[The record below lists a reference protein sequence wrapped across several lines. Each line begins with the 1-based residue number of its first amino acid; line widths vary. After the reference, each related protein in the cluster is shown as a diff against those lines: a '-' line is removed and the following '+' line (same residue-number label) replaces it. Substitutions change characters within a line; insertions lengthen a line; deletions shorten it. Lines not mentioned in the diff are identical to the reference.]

1 FCNVRREDDR
11 VTKEIH
17 ATIRGQGVPV
27 EGMPYWYTIAR
38 MFNKPEILYRAME
51 AGHRGDHWPTALK
64 RLRAEGYKLFHS
76 AYLVTTCGKSVDKV
90 DHVSRVTLDVAR
102 LQVPRVGLQ
111 KAFDELVKVDGLA
124 SF

>member
-1 FCNVRREDDR
+1 
-11 VTKEIH
+11 
-17 ATIRGQGVPV
+17 
-27 EGMPYWYTIAR
+27 
-38 MFNKPEILYRAME
+38 PEILYRAME

-64 RLRAEGYKLFHS
+64 RLRAEGHKLFHS

-124 SF
+124 SFLAGQIVADLRNSGYLVAEDKVEAKFWGVPGPGSVKGLKY